1 MDFQQSQEGFSRTY
15 GPLFGSAGFPGR
27 ATEAAEARAFEQAGL
42 NYAAVQEARR
52 REASRSLLQAAARR
66 GEPYQLSLPGM
77 NPTLM
82 ALRSP
87 LGLSPQ
93 EMAAAGVVGY
103 GWQRSPEAV
112 GQQMELSLGN
122 LAAAA
127 NARVPLQ
134 RPSPTTG
141 GGGRPPGAPPPSPIN
156 LPPGPAAA
164 GALRLAGT
172 RLPQLLAYALAGTGA
187 AVGSWLSLNDD
198 GGQP

>member
-1 MDFQQSQEGFSRTY
+1 VDFQQPQEVFSRIY

-27 ATEAAEARAFEQAGL
+27 ATESAEARAFEQAGL

-52 REASRSLLQAAARR
+52 REASRSLLQAAAKR
-66 GEPYQLSLPGM
+66 GESYQLSLPGM

-112 GQQMELSLGN
+112 GQQMELSLGD
-122 LAAAA
+122 LAVAA
-127 NARVPLQ
+127 NARVPLR
-134 RPSPTTG
+134 RPSPTAG
-141 GGGRPPGAPPPSPIN
+141 GGGRPPGVPPISPIN

-164 GALRLAGT
+164 GAMRLAGA
-172 RLPQLLAYALAGTGA
+172 RLPQLLAYALAGAGGA
-187 AVGSWLSLNDD
+187 AGSWLSWDD
-198 GGQP
+198 GGTQS